1 MFSQGDQ
8 NTPDTATST
17 EKAGA
22 EKATAAEAP
31 GVETAGPSHGP
42 GGFADPAGSNVDIRL
57 VSRHSRDTTR
67 GTHGRRPG
75 PLEDRRNGSGAEVL
89 GAVAGAYV
97 TDISNRA
104 FRHPRRRSSTPTEP
118 RCR

>member
-1 MFSQGDQ
+1 MFSQGDR

-57 VSRHSRDTTR
+57 VSRDTTR

-75 PLEDRRNGSGAEVL
+75 SVEDRRNGSGAEVL
-89 GAVAGAYV
+89 GADAGAYV
-97 TDISNRA
+97 TDIGYRA
-104 FRHPRRRSSTPTEP
+104 SRHPRRRSSTPTEP